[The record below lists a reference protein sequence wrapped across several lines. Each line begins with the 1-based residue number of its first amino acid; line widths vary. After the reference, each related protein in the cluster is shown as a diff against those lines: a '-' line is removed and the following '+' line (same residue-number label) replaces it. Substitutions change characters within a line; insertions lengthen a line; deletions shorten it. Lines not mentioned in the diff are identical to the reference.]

1 MGVTKKKEESR
12 KKEGIGKPRNL
23 QENKGAWQNSGTK
36 TKEAKKRMK
45 KNEGKKAR
53 RSRTDEK
60 DNRFDIL
67 THLNDQLT

>member
-1 MGVTKKKEESR
+1 
-12 KKEGIGKPRNL
+12 
-23 QENKGAWQNSGTK
+23 
-36 TKEAKKRMK
+36 MK